1 MLNKIQQL
9 TKSNFARNVAIVET
23 GTAGAQAIAMAFSP
37 AITRIYGPDTFG
49 AMGTFIAIFE
59 IVSPLAALSYP
70 IAMVLPEKD
79 SDAIGLA
86 KASLWIALLS
96 SFIATLVLLTFKTP
110 IVNTFNLKAIEPYI
124 VLLPATML
132 FSVLVAIATQWTIRK
147 NYLN

>member
-1 MLNKIQQL
+1 
-9 TKSNFARNVAIVET
+9 
-23 GTAGAQAIAMAFSP
+23 
-37 AITRIYGPDTFG
+37 
-49 AMGTFIAIFE
+49 
-59 IVSPLAALSYP
+59 
-70 IAMVLPEKD
+70 MVLPEKD

-124 VLLPATML
+124 LLLPATML